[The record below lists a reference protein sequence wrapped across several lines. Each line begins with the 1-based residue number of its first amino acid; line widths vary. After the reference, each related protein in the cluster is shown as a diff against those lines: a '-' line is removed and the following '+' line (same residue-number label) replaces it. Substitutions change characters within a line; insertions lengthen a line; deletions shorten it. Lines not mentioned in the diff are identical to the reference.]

1 MVNLYHIDCF
11 LKLTGSGETLGLR
24 SRHVINTYFFNVLCY
39 VYMLDKG
46 SFINTNTIYPG
57 LIVVL

>member
-24 SRHVINTYFFNVLCY
+24 SRHVINTSFFKMYY
-39 VYMLDKG
+39 VM
-46 SFINTNTIYPG
+46 FIC
-57 LIVVL
+57 